1 MARNYGGKMM
11 DELSL
16 DRYMKHAHKQGIPNV
31 PKTASVIKVREKPRD
46 AFRKSGKNGRVWKYR
61 RHDGE

>member
-16 DRYMKHAHKQGIPNV
+16 HRYMKDAHKQGIPNV

-46 AFRKSGKNGRVWKYR
+46 AFRKSGKNGHVIRYR

>member
-1 MARNYGGKMM
+1 MM

-16 DRYMKHAHKQGIPNV
+16 HRYMKHAHKQGIPNV
-31 PKTASVIKVREKPRD
+31 PKTASIIKVREKQRD
-46 AFRKSGKNGRVWKYR
+46 AFRKSGKNGHVIRYR